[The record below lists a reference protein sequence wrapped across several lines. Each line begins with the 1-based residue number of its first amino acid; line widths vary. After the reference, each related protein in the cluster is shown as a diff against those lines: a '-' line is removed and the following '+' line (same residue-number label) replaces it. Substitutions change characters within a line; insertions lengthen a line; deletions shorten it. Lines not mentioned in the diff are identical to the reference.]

1 MAPSIPDLHSQD
13 GLTRTSV
20 GLCGYHTEDT
30 VQPSKKG
37 EGGAVDARTLPALQ
51 GSFPFHG
58 AWSHPSPSPT
68 GQRPPWLESEAGEE
82 IMTS

>member
-1 MAPSIPDLHSQD
+1 M
-13 GLTRTSV
+13 
-20 GLCGYHTEDT
+20 
-30 VQPSKKG
+30 QPSKKG